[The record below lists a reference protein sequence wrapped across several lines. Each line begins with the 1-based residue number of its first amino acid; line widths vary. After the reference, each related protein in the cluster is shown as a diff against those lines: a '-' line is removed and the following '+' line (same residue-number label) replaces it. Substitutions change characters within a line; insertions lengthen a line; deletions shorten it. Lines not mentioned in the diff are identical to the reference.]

1 MGRVA
6 AAPLPLVLAGPP
18 PPARRSAM
26 EAFSS
31 TRSGLKGLG
40 CLSASSRAQRIALCV
55 PLEIRT
61 TRWGGSDLV
70 AAAEEVRG
78 GMYDGLR
85 LES

>member
-1 MGRVA
+1 MGRVEA
-6 AAPLPLVLAGPP
+6 VPLPLVLAGGP

-31 TRSGLKGLG
+31 TRSGLKAFG

-61 TRWGGSDLV
+61 TGWGGSDLV

-78 GMYDGLR
+78 GTYDGLR
-85 LES
+85 LDS